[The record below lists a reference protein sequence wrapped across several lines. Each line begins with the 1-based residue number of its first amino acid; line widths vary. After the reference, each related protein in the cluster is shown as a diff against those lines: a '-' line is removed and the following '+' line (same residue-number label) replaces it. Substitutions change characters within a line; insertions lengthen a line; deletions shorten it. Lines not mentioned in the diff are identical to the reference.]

1 MLKKQI
7 AKAGIVVIIGMLSSI
22 ATLVVAECVKNSS
35 EALSKAKSADKS
47 GQDENDRRCN
57 NVRGSKLSYFLLL
70 F

>member
-35 EALSKAKSADKS
+35 KALS
-47 GQDENDRRCN
+47 
-57 NVRGSKLSYFLLL
+57 
-70 F
+70 